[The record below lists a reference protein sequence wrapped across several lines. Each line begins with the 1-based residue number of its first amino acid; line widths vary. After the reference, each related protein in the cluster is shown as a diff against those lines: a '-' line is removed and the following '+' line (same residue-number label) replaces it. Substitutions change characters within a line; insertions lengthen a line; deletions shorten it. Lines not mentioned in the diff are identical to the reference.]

1 MNERIRELA
10 KQAGM
15 GFGKPFKQTEDTLY
29 IKSDK
34 VADAIATDAGTHQEQ
49 VLKFAELIVRECA
62 FYMYENYPHSR
73 YEVNY
78 MRRHMGD
85 ADWNKPIKGQLELND
100 ERTN

>member
-1 MNERIRELA
+1 MNERIKELA

-49 VLKFAELIVRECA
+49 VLKFAELLIKECI
-62 FYMYENYPHSR
+62 MICDKVENDYLNN
-73 YEVNY
+73 E
-78 MRRHMGD
+78 
-85 ADWNKPIKGQLELND
+85 QLPNNEKYAIGAGVCRNTLYKHFGVK
-100 ERTN
+100 E